1 MDRVVIIPLGGLGTR
16 FKIAGYNSPKPL
28 ICVMG
33 NKIIY
38 WLLENLNLVNIKYVY
53 IPYNKELKKYRF
65 EEQLKKD
72 FDKINFKFL
81 CLDNNTRGAAETIK
95 ISLDHLDIKN
105 DMNVMCIDSD
115 NFYTED
121 FISDWDGDNM
131 IVSFQDYYAEPI
143 FSYVN
148 FNSQNIIT
156 DIKEKNKISNHACS
170 GVYAFKS
177 ARNLLECCN
186 YVIKNNIT
194 EKDEFYMSVV
204 VKYMIENGNT
214 FYNKNINKDNYH
226 CLGTPLQVKIFCN
239 NFNNL
244 CFRLNKNLIKQKRY
258 CFDLDNTLVTFPKI
272 KNDYTSVDPIQQN
285 IDIARYLHS
294 LGHTIIIYTA
304 RRMNTHKGNVGK
316 ILADVGKI
324 TFDTLE
330 KFNIPYDEIIFGK
343 PHADYYIDDLAISA
357 YDNLEKAFGYH
368 NTNVLPRDHNTI
380 EKANFETIKKKSLDL
395 SAEIYYYQN
404 IPISIKDFF
413 PILVDHDV
421 NKTWYQIEKI
431 NGILINKLY
440 LAGELTTNILKNIM
454 YTLEKIQNSVEDIK
468 EDIDIYANYSDK
480 LKQRFISYDYTHF
493 NKYREVYDQL
503 IKDLDLYK
511 EKKKGKIKV
520 IHGDPVF
527 TNMLLNPYNKL
538 KFIDMRGKIGDIH
551 TIYGDWLYDW
561 AKVYQSLIGYDEIL
575 ENVDIDLTYKNNMIN
590 FFKKEFI
597 KSNSEEDF
605 NNLKLITKS
614 LLFSLIPI
622 HNNEKCVEYYRL
634 INCSYLDASAKH

>member
-1 MDRVVIIPLGGLGTR
+1 MNKCLIIPLGGLGSR
-16 FKIAGYNSPKPL
+16 FKNAGYNFPKPL

-33 NKIIY
+33 TPIIY
-38 WLLENLNLVNIKYVY
+38 WLLENLNLTDIKYVY

-65 EEQLKKD
+65 EERLKKD

-81 CLDNNTRGAAETIK
+81 CLDDNTRGAAETIK
-95 ISLDHLDIKN
+95 ISLDHLNLKN
-105 DMNVMCIDSD
+105 DVHVMCIDSD

-121 FISDWDGDNM
+121 FISGWNGDNM
-131 IVSFQDYYAEPI
+131 VLSFQDHYAEPI

-148 FNSQNIIT
+148 FNTENVIT

-177 ARNLLECCN
+177 AYKLLEYCN
-186 YVIKNNIT
+186 HIISNNIT
-194 EKDEFYMSVV
+194 EKNEFYMSVV
-204 VKYMIENGNT
+204 IKQMIQAGHT
-214 FYNKNINKDNYH
+214 FYNKNVNKDNYH
-226 CLGTPLQVKIFCN
+226 CLGTPLQVKFFCN

-258 CFDLDNTLVTFPKI
+258 CFDLDNTLITFPKI
-272 KNDYTSVDPIQQN
+272 KNDYTSVGPIQQN
-285 IDIARYLHS
+285 IDMLRYLHS

-304 RRMNTHKGNVGK
+304 RRMNTHGGN
-316 ILADVGKI
+316 VGKI

-368 NTNVLPRDHNTI
+368 NTNVLPRDHNII
-380 EKANFETIKKKSLDL
+380 ETNFETIKKSSSDL
-395 SAEIYYYQN
+395 SAEIHYYQN
-404 IPISIKDFF
+404 IPTNIKEYF
-413 PILVDHDV
+413 PLMLDHDE
-421 NKTWYQIEKI
+421 NNTWYQIEKI
-431 NGILINKLY
+431 NGVLINKLY
-440 LAGELTTNILKNIM
+440 LAGEMTTNILKNIM
-454 YTLEKIQNSVEDIK
+454 YTLEKIQNSVINIK
-468 EDIDIYANYSDK
+468 EDIDVYANYSK
-480 LKQRFISYDYTHF
+480 KVKQRYNDYDYSHF
-493 NKYREVYDQL
+493 SKYQEVYDNL
-503 IKDLDLYK
+503 IHELDLYK
-511 EKKKGKIKV
+511 EQKKGKIRV

-527 TNMLLNPYNKL
+527 TNILLNPYNKL
-538 KFIDMRGKIGDIH
+538 KFIDMRGKVGNVN

-575 ENVDIDLTYKNNMIN
+575 ENVDIDLTYKNDMIN
-590 FFKKEFI
+590 FFKNEFI
-597 KSNSEEDF
+597 KNYSEEDF

-622 HNNEKCVEYYRL
+622 HNNEKCVKYYRL
-634 INCSYLDASAKH
+634 INCSYLS